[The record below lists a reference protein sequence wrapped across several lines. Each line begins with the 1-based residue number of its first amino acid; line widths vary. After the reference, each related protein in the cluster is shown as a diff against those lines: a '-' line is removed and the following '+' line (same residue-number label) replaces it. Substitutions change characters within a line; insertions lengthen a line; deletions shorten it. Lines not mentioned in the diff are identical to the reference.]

1 MGSAKNLVSNEKI
14 LNNIYLYN
22 MSIKNLILNLQIIIP
37 ISIFLISCTSN
48 NTQKKVSSQL
58 SGVNSPKS
66 YIKNLPTKAPDS
78 KNKQIKKINQNKKKI
93 ENENSFEEYVNAL
106 LKNNKSKGFPD
117 INSIP
122 N

>member
-14 LNNIYLYN
+14 LNNFYLYN
-22 MSIKNLILNLQIIIP
+22 MSIKNLILNLQLIIP
-37 ISIFLISCTSN
+37 IALFLISCASN
-48 NTQKKVSSQL
+48 DTQKKVSSQL
-58 SGVNSPKS
+58 SGANSPKS
-66 YIKNLPTKAPDS
+66 YIKNLPTNVPDS

-93 ENENSFEEYVNAL
+93 KNENSFEEYVNAL

>member
-14 LNNIYLYN
+14 LNNFYLYN
-22 MSIKNLILNLQIIIP
+22 MSIKNLILNLQLIIP
-37 ISIFLISCTSN
+37 IALFLISCTSN
-48 NTQKKVSSQL
+48 DTQKKVSSQL
-58 SGVNSPKS
+58 SGANSPKS
-66 YIKNLPTKAPDS
+66 YIKNLPTNVPDS

-93 ENENSFEEYVNAL
+93 KNENSFEEYVNAL